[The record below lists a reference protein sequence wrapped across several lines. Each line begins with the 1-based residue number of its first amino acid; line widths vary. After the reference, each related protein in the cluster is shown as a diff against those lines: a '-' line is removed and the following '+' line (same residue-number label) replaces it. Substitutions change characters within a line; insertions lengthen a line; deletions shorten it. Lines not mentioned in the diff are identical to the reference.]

1 MIKINFLQS
10 LRRALRATEAIVC
23 NCGALAPSFHTRE
36 ANEKLLNFKSERS
49 EDVLHNRIMGFEAKA
64 RSRLVVFGVS
74 LALLIL
80 GGAVLQTSV
89 FGKLTYIGAVPDIM
103 LCIVTCVAYFN
114 GRHHGAITGLAA
126 GAFIEAIAS
135 SGIVLLPLF
144 YMLFG
149 YIAGHYARAVQPKR
163 FVPYLF
169 YLMFALFLR
178 AGLTVLYA
186 CLTYQSIHLLQIL
199 VHAGRPEMLATAL
212 AGICLYFPLML
223 FCRKVK
229 A

>member
-1 MIKINFLQS
+1 MS
-10 LRRALRATEAIVC
+10 R
-23 NCGALAPSFHTRE
+23 
-36 ANEKLLNFKSERS
+36 
-49 EDVLHNRIMGFEAKA
+49 NRIIGFEAKA
-64 RSRLVVFGVS
+64 RSRIVVFGVS

-80 GGAVLQTSV
+80 FGAILQTSV

-103 LCIVTCVAYFN
+103 LCIVLCVSYFN
-114 GRHHGAITGLAA
+114 GRHHGAITGIAA
-126 GAFIEAIAS
+126 GALIEAMAS

-149 YIAGHYARAVQPKR
+149 YMAGHYARAVQPKR

-178 AGLTVLYA
+178 AALTILYA
-186 CLTYQSIHLLQIL
+186 CLTYQNIHLVQIL
-199 VHAGRPEMLATAL
+199 LHAVLPEMLATAV
-212 AGICLYFPLML
+212 AGICLYLPLML
-223 FCRKVK
+223 FCRRVK

>member
-1 MIKINFLQS
+1 MM
-10 LRRALRATEAIVC
+10 R
-23 NCGALAPSFHTRE
+23 
-36 ANEKLLNFKSERS
+36 
-49 EDVLHNRIMGFEAKA
+49 FEAKA
-64 RSRLVVFGVS
+64 RSRLVVFIVS

-80 GGAVLQTSV
+80 FGAIIQTSV
-89 FGKLTYIGAVPDIM
+89 FGKLTHVGAVPDLMICIV
-103 LCIVTCVAYFN
+103 LCIAYFN

-126 GAFIEAIAS
+126 GALIEAMAS

-178 AGLTVLYA
+178 AALTVLYA
-186 CLTYQSIHLLQIL
+186 CLTYQSIHLVQIL
-199 VHAGRPEMLATAL
+199 IHAVLPETLTTAV
-212 AGICLYFPLML
+212 AGICLYFPLLL

>member
-1 MIKINFLQS
+1 MS
-10 LRRALRATEAIVC
+10 R
-23 NCGALAPSFHTRE
+23 
-36 ANEKLLNFKSERS
+36 
-49 EDVLHNRIMGFEAKA
+49 NRMMGFEAKA

-74 LALLIL
+74 LALLL
-80 GGAVLQTSV
+80 LFGAILQTSV
-89 FGKLTYIGAVPDIM
+89 FSKLTYVGAIPDLM

-126 GAFIEAIAS
+126 GALIEIMAS

-144 YMLFG
+144 YMVFG
-149 YIAGHYARAVQPKR
+149 YMAGHYARAVQPKR
-163 FVPYLF
+163 FIPYLF

-178 AGLTVLYA
+178 AGVTILYA
-186 CLTYQSIHLLQIL
+186 CLTYQNIHLLQII
-199 VHAGRPEMLATAL
+199 GRAVLPEMLATAV

>member
-1 MIKINFLQS
+1 MS
-10 LRRALRATEAIVC
+10 R
-23 NCGALAPSFHTRE
+23 
-36 ANEKLLNFKSERS
+36 
-49 EDVLHNRIMGFEAKA
+49 NRILGFESKA

-74 LALLIL
+74 LALLL
-80 GGAVLQTSV
+80 LFGAVLQTSV
-89 FGKLTYIGAVPDIM
+89 FGRLTYIGGVPDLM
-103 LCIVTCVAYFN
+103 LCIVTCVAFFN
-114 GRHHGAITGLAA
+114 GRHHGAITGIAA
-126 GAFIEAIAS
+126 GALIEAMAS

-163 FVPYLF
+163 FIPYLI

-186 CLTYQSIHLLQIL
+186 CLTYQNIHLVQIL
-199 VHAGRPEMLATAL
+199 LHAVLPEMLATAV

>member
-1 MIKINFLQS
+1 MSQ
-10 LRRALRATEAIVC
+10 
-23 NCGALAPSFHTRE
+23 
-36 ANEKLLNFKSERS
+36 
-49 EDVLHNRIMGFEAKA
+49 NRMMRFEAKA
-64 RSRLVVFGVS
+64 RSRLVVFIVS

-80 GGAVLQTSV
+80 FGAIIQTSV
-89 FGKLTYIGAVPDIM
+89 FGKLTHVGAVPDLMICIV
-103 LCIVTCVAYFN
+103 LCIAYFN

-126 GAFIEAIAS
+126 GALIEAMAS

-178 AGLTVLYA
+178 AALTVLYA
-186 CLTYQSIHLLQIL
+186 CLTYQSIHLVQIL
-199 VHAGRPEMLATAL
+199 IHAVLPEMLTTAV
-212 AGICLYFPLML
+212 AGICLYFPLLL

>member
-1 MIKINFLQS
+1 MS
-10 LRRALRATEAIVC
+10 R
-23 NCGALAPSFHTRE
+23 
-36 ANEKLLNFKSERS
+36 
-49 EDVLHNRIMGFEAKA
+49 NRIIGFEAKA
-64 RSRLVVFGVS
+64 RSRLVIFGIS
-74 LALLIL
+74 LAILIL
-80 GGAVLQTSV
+80 LGAVLQTSV
-89 FGKLTYIGAVPDIM
+89 FGKLTYIGAVPDLM
-103 LCIVTCVAYFN
+103 LGIVTCVAYFN

-126 GAFIEAIAS
+126 GALIEAMAS

-178 AGLTVLYA
+178 AGLTILYA
-186 CLTYQSIHLLQIL
+186 CLIYQNIHLVQIL
-199 VHAGRPEMLATAL
+199 LHAVLPEMLATAI
-212 AGICLYFPLML
+212 AGVCLYFPLML

>member
-1 MIKINFLQS
+1 MS
-10 LRRALRATEAIVC
+10 R
-23 NCGALAPSFHTRE
+23 
-36 ANEKLLNFKSERS
+36 
-49 EDVLHNRIMGFEAKA
+49 NRIIGFEAKA

-80 GGAVLQTSV
+80 FGAILQTSV
-89 FGKLTYIGAVPDIM
+89 FGKLTYIGAVPDLM
-103 LCIVTCVAYFN
+103 LCIVLCVSYFN
-114 GRHHGAITGLAA
+114 GRHHGAITGIAA
-126 GAFIEAIAS
+126 GALIEAMAS

-149 YIAGHYARAVQPKR
+149 YMAGHYARAVQPKR

-178 AGLTVLYA
+178 AALTILYA
-186 CLTYQSIHLLQIL
+186 CLTYQNIHLVQIL
-199 VHAGRPEMLATAL
+199 LHAVLPEMLATAV
-212 AGICLYFPLML
+212 AGVCLYLPLML
-223 FCRKVK
+223 FCKKVK